1 MKVKEMIEELKLEL
15 LTKDVSEDALY
26 AEVEDGYV
34 SDLLSNAM
42 GQGHDGMVWVTMQG
56 HQNVAA
62 VASLIGFAAVIVAGD
77 APVAQDTL
85 HKANMNDVVIAATKA
100 SAFEVVGKLY
110 ALGVGKNN

>member
-1 MKVKEMIEELKLEL
+1 MKVNEIIDKLKLTL

-42 GQGHDGMVWVTMQG
+42 GQGQAGMAWVTMQG

-62 VASLIGFAAVIVAGD
+62 VASLIGFPLIIVAGD
-77 APVAQDTL
+77 APVAQDTI
-85 HKANMNDVVIAATKA
+85 HKANMNDVAIASTDA
-100 SAFEVVGKLY
+100 SSFEVVGRLY
-110 ALGVGKNN
+110 ALGVGVKE